1 MGSSIDEAFGMNIH
15 KKRNKKK
22 DKLNVVNPSRLDP
35 EIRHN
40 IHGFDTNFQNSS
52 NTINANDNY
61 DFHLLDQQDDYLG
74 SYHPYNIQFNQQH
87 QQHQQHHHENQHT
100 VKQLPPPPPPSNIN
114 VEQHPSPPPP
124 IAEVNNNNNNTQPTF
139 RGPSVSRNSPHNTN
153 IQPNRNR
160 PSEMNRNIIP
170 RNANSIN
177 ISQNEY
183 NELLNYRNQINQ
195 KQYELSQ
202 NLTEGFTNIN
212 DDFNDLLLFA
222 LLGIFFLIFTDY
234 IYKMGKKSY

>member
-1 MGSSIDEAFGMNIH
+1 MMAMGSSIDEAFGMNIN
-15 KKRNKKK
+15 KKRNKKR

-35 EIRHN
+35 NIRN
-40 IHGFDTNFQNSS
+40 DIHGFDTNFQKSS
-52 NTINANDNY
+52 NMIHANDDN

-74 SYHPYNIQFNQQH
+74 SYHPYNIQFNQQQHH
-87 QQHQQHHHENQHT
+87 QQHDHT
-100 VKQLPPPPPPSNIN
+100 VKQLPPPPPPSNAN
-114 VEQHPSPPPP
+114 VEQPSPPQ
-124 IAEVNNNNNNTQPTF
+124 ATNQQPTF
-139 RGPSVSRNSPHNTN
+139 REDRVMGRNAPHNSN
-153 IQPNRNR
+153 NQPNRNR
-160 PSEMNRNIIP
+160 PTEMNRNVIP
-170 RNANSIN
+170 RNANGIN

-195 KQYELSQ
+195 NQYELSQ

-222 LLGIFFLIFTDY
+222 LLGVFFLVFTDY